1 MGRREQRRSVRTVVR
16 PVGDPLGWTPGQ
28 IAALAEVG
36 DADKFDAVAFWRRR
50 APSRFRDLLDAR
62 PRRKAAG

>member
-1 MGRREQRRSVRTVVR
+1 MGRSERQKSIRSVVR

-28 IAALAEVG
+28 VDALANVS
-36 DADKFDAVAFWRRR
+36 DADKFDAVAYWRRR
-50 APSRFRDLLDAR
+50 APSRYRELLDAR